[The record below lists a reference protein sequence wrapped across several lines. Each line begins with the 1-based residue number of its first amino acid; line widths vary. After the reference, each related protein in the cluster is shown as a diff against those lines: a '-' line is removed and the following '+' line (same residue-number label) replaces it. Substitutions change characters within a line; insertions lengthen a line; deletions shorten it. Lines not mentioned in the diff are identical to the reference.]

1 MDNQAM
7 FTAQQMQYNKMYGM
21 DPSRWERKTRIQN
34 IKFHFYIFQKDGRT
48 GSTELTQCP
57 IWTTPVSNCDIFMF
71 AKHDNNTT
79 IPLNWTIL

>member
-1 MDNQAM
+1 M

-21 DPSRWERKTRIQN
+21 DPSRWEKKTKNKTKN
-34 IKFHFYIFQKDGRT
+34 IILIIFQKDGRAS
-48 GSTELTQCP
+48 STELTQCP
-57 IWTTPVSNCDIFMF
+57 LWTTPVSNCDIFIF